1 MRLEEIKAASAAEQ
15 RVKRMKANAKA
26 AKDRAKQLK
35 AQADASAE
43 RLDIQKSRQELAQLR
58 RASIATSIKPYT

>member
-1 MRLEEIKAASAAEQ
+1 MRLVEIQEGGAAEQ
-15 RVKRMKANAKA
+15 RVKRLKASAKA

-43 RLDIQKSRQELAQLR
+43 QLDVRRSRQSVAQDHRSMLG
-58 RASIATSIKPYT
+58 STIKPYR

>member
-1 MRLEEIKAASAAEQ
+1 MRLEEIQPNAAER
-15 RVKRMKANAKA
+15 RVKAMKANAKA

-43 RLDIQKSRQELAQLR
+43 RLDMQKSRQSLAQLQR
-58 RASIATSIKPYT
+58 SAITSNIKPYH